1 MPGSMS
7 LNVRISGSLKDFVTH
22 THEVSE
28 GAYENNSEYV
38 RDLIR
43 RDKKRADEAR
53 FQTLKTELQRA
64 FAAPEEE
71 YESVTADD
79 IRARATPHLKSA

>member
-1 MPGSMS
+1 MAGSMS

-22 THEVSE
+22 EVNE

-43 RDKKRADEAR
+43 RDKERLEETR

-64 FAAPEEE
+64 FAAPEQE
-71 YESVTADD
+71 YETVAADD
-79 IRARATPHLKSA
+79 IRARAASRLKSV

>member
-1 MPGSMS
+1 MSGSMS
-7 LNVRISGSLKDFVTH
+7 LNVRISGSLKDFV

-43 RDKKRADEAR
+43 RDKERADEAR

-71 YESVTADD
+71 YESVAADD
-79 IRARATPHLKSA
+79 IRARAASRLKSA